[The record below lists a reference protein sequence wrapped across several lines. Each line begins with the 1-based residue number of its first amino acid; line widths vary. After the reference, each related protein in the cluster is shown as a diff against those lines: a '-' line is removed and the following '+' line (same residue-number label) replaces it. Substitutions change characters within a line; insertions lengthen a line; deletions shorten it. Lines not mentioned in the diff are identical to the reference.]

1 MDLASVASSSLR
13 SRPWRSGALGLPVA
27 LGVAAIVA
35 SFGAVASA
43 RADLAESLGRLGAD
57 QVHVTAPVRDDGE
70 GLPKLPA
77 AAVARAQLL
86 DEVRVVSAVAE
97 QPDHQVRASMVA
109 DPLTPIAASTVVMA
123 ADADLPA
130 AVRADLAAGRFLAA
144 VDEARAADVVVVG
157 SVLARAYAIDRPG
170 EVTLLIDDRAF
181 LVVGVLEPVPSYP
194 LLDRAVL
201 VPFAT
206 AARRWGDDGR
216 PTEIVAR
223 TEPELAEPVAEALP
237 VLVTFGDGPTPTAQT
252 AAELVAA
259 RDEVDDTMGLL
270 VAASGGLALVLGA
283 FGIAFAL
290 WAAVLARTSEI
301 GIRRA
306 LGATRLDITL
316 QFLMETAFVGVLAA
330 AVGALLG
337 PLAAAVIA
345 DRQGWP
351 TEVDWTLVAA
361 TAVLAVEL
369 TVVAGLLPA
378 RRAARLEPLGA
389 LRT

>member
-1 MDLASVASSSLR
+1 MSLR
-13 SRPWRSGALGLPVA
+13 SRPWRSAGLGLPVA
-27 LGVAAIVA
+27 LGVAAIAA

-43 RADLAESLGRLGAD
+43 RADLAESLARLGAD
-57 QVHVTAPVRDDGE
+57 QVHVIAPVRPDAE
-70 GLPKLPA
+70 GLPKLSA
-77 AAVARAQLL
+77 DAMARARLL
-86 DEVRVVSAVAE
+86 PEVHVVSAVAE
-97 QPDHQVRASMVA
+97 QPDHQVRSSAVA
-109 DPLTPIAASTVVMA
+109 DPLTPVAASTMVMA

-130 AVRADLAAGRFLAA
+130 AVRAELAAGRFLTAI
-144 VDEARAADVVVVG
+144 DESRAADVIVVG
-157 SVLARAYAIDRPG
+157 SALARAYAIERPG

-194 LLDRAVL
+194 LLNQTVL

-206 AARRWGDDGR
+206 AAQRWGDDGR

-223 TEPELAEPVAEALP
+223 TEPELAEAVADALP
-237 VLVTFGDGPTPTAQT
+237 ALVTFGDGPTPVAQT
-252 AAELVAA
+252 AAELVTA

-270 VAASGGLALVLGA
+270 VAASGGLALLLGA

-290 WAAVLARTSEI
+290 WSAVLARTSEI

-337 PLAAAVIA
+337 PLVAMVIA
-345 DRQGWP
+345 NQRNWP
-351 TEVDWTLVAA
+351 AEVDWTLVAA

-369 TVVAGLLPA
+369 TVLAGLLPA